1 MPMRR
6 VRVKICGITR
16 LEDIYA
22 SVRAGADA
30 LGFVV
35 DVPSSPRNLTLEKAK
50 HLMRATPIFIGK
62 IVVTVFRSIEHANK
76 ICEELRPDAIQIYGN
91 LVPAE
96 YIREISRLVPVIGA
110 ISVPLE
116 KPFEEIQSHIGL
128 FDAVLVDSRV
138 PGTYG
143 GTGVVHDWSV
153 SRRIRDA
160 IYPKPLILA
169 GGLRPENVVEAILRV
184 KPFAVDVSS
193 GVEISPGV
201 KDEHRILSFIE
212 EVRRAEMC
220 LS

>member
-1 MPMRR
+1 MRR

-35 DVPSSPRNLTLEKAK
+35 DVPSSLRNLTLEEAK

-62 IVVTVFRSIEHANK
+62 IAVTVFRSIEQINE
-76 ICEELRPDAIQIYGN
+76 ICRELRPDAIQIHGN
-91 LVPAE
+91 LVPAG
-96 YIREISRLVPVIGA
+96 YIHEISKWAPVIGA
-110 ISVPLE
+110 VSVPLE
-116 KPFEEIQSHIGL
+116 KPLEEIQSHINL
-128 FDAVLVDSRV
+128 FDAVLVDSRS

-143 GTGVVHDWSV
+143 GTGIIHDWSA
-153 SRRIRDA
+153 SRKIRDA

-169 GGLRPENVVEAILRV
+169 GGLKPENVVEAILRV

-193 GVEISPGV
+193 GVEVSPGV